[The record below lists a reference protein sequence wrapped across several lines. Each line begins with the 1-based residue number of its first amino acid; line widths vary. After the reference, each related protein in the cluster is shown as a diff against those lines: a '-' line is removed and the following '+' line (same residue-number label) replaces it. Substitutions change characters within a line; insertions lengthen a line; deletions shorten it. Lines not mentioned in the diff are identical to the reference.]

1 MIDNPLAGEAVQRR
15 QGSHCHQ
22 PHQHGEGDQRHF
34 FTDAAQLLDIAMTGA
49 EPHRSGTEEQRGFEQ
64 AVVNQ
69 VIHAADKAQ
78 HHQRAVAGRHAGDE
92 GAQPQQDNA
101 DILQGVIGQQALNVM
116 LHQRIQS
123 ADKGGDHPQRQQH
136 HAPPQRRHAAGQRN
150 GQHAVQTNLHYH
162 RGKQR
167 GGRRAGPG
175 VSLRR
180 PAVQRDRPGQQ
191 GEPHQTRQPEQR
203 VLHHIHRLKVDLRQL
218 EGAVG

>member
-1 MIDNPLAGEAVQRR
+1 MPPIKPSTISV
-15 QGSHCHQ
+15 
-22 PHQHGEGDQRHF
+22 
-34 FTDAAQLLDIAMTGA
+34 LLRVAT
-49 EPHRSGTEEQRGFEQ
+49 PVT
-64 AVVNQ
+64 
-69 VIHAADKAQ
+69 KAPSPS
-78 HHQRAVAGRHAGDE
+78 RIMPIFSE
-92 GAQPQQDNA
+92 
-101 DILQGVIGQQALNVM
+101 GVIGQQALNVM

>member
-1 MIDNPLAGEAVQRR
+1 
-15 QGSHCHQ
+15 
-22 PHQHGEGDQRHF
+22 
-34 FTDAAQLLDIAMTGA
+34 MTGA

-150 GQHAVQTNLHYH
+150 G
-162 RGKQR
+162 
-167 GGRRAGPG
+167 
-175 VSLRR
+175 
-180 PAVQRDRPGQQ
+180 
-191 GEPHQTRQPEQR
+191 
-203 VLHHIHRLKVDLRQL
+203 
-218 EGAVG
+218 

>member
-1 MIDNPLAGEAVQRR
+1 MA
-15 QGSHCHQ
+15 
-22 PHQHGEGDQRHF
+22 
-34 FTDAAQLLDIAMTGA
+34 GA

-150 GQHAVQTNLHYH
+150 GQHAVQTDFHHY

-175 VSLRR
+175 VACGAQPCSGIA
-180 PAVQRDRPGQQ
+180 PASRANPTRPGSQSS
-191 GEPHQTRQPEQR
+191 GFCILST
-203 VLHHIHRLKVDLRQL
+203 
-218 EGAVG
+218 A